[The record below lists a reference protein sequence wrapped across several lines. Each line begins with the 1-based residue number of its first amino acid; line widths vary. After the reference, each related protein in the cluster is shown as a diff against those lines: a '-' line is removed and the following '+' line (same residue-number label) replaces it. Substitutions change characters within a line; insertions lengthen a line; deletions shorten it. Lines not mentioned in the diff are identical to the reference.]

1 MGRVQNGIFKNDA
14 EHVTFAETNFFH
26 GEYIVSQNADLY
38 APALCITIYI
48 ILPTYPHLV
57 QMFFRDVL
65 SGEHGE
71 CFFDNSV
78 FFTGIVRGAAPPRPP
93 RPAAPARRL
102 IRFRKLLGA
111 QSNFCFSGSYGEPRA
126 RARGRAR
133 PPLDT
138 IPQIVRKKNQNENE
152 RRDAAAT
159 LPQGPSAPA
168 GRAGGRAGGHNARR
182 AAGFRDA
189 KDPLAECWYRTP
201 DTHKL

>member
-1 MGRVQNGIFKNDA
+1 
-14 EHVTFAETNFFH
+14 
-26 GEYIVSQNADLY
+26 
-38 APALCITIYI
+38 
-48 ILPTYPHLV
+48 
-57 QMFFRDVL
+57 MFFRDVL

-201 DTHKL
+201 TNFSIIKILSKKNVLHKFWRGKMAQ